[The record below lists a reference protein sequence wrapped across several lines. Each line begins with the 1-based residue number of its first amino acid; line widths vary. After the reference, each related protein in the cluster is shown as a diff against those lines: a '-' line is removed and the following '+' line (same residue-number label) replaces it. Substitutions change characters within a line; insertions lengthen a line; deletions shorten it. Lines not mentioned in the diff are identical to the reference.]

1 MKIVIIFYVSYCH
14 LVSIFDKIKSFN
26 HKNKMRGRELR
37 LTFKNGFNTF
47 WKIIWKKVSKMLVI
61 CISNAICI
69 FLFCLHQEKAKRL
82 LEILSKQ

>member
-14 LVSIFDKIKSFN
+14 LVSIFDRIKSFN

-47 WKIIWKKVSKMLVI
+47 WKIIWKKVSKMLVT

-69 FLFCLHQEKAKRL
+69 FFILFVPRKSEKVFGDL
-82 LEILSKQ
+82 V